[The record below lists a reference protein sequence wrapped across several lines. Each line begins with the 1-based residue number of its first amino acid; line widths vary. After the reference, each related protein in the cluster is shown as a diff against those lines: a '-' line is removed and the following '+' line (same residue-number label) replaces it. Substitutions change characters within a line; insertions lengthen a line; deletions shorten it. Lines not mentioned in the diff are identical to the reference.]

1 MEPIKIEGLTRRQQ
15 MICDLLWSC
24 DYLDDVERLIKAM
37 PDDAQHDARV
47 MFELIIAAEYDE
59 IMEIT
64 PEITELLNQF

>member
-1 MEPIKIEGLTRRQQ
+1 